1 MTEKKNNR
9 LQIRNSTVDFLMFT
23 KGAHEDGIEV
33 RVQGHDVW
41 LTQKAIGQ
49 LFDVNRNVITK
60 HLKNIY
66 GSGELSESSAC
77 ANFTQVADDGK
88 TYQYKF
94 YSLSAIIAVG
104 YRVNSSRAA
113 QLRQ

>member
-23 KGAHEDGIEV
+23 KDTHEDGVEA
-33 RVQGHDVW
+33 RVQDRRMAYA
-41 LTQKAIGQ
+41 KAIGQ

-60 HLKNIY
+60 HIKNIY

-77 ANFTQVADDGK
+77 ANFTQVSDDGK

-94 YSLSAIIAVG
+94 YSLSASIAVG
-104 YRVNSSRAA
+104 YRINSSRAA